1 MRTLQP
7 RQSLLLVVVVVSM
20 MCVPLSQG
28 LRFLGQSETFA
39 QFPKWNAC
47 QNASLSFEFKTR
59 QPSALL
65 LYTDD
70 NGRYDYLQ
78 LALTKGAVRLW
89 INFVAEENQYVDI
102 EANTDALNDGRWHR
116 VEIKR
121 NRMETI
127 LLVDGTQTSKV
138 ALGSDSDFGRDPAQ
152 NNYVYFG
159 GIPSRYESNLRGL
172 ALPSAFFSEKFRGEL
187 RNILYFNCSCLPVR
201 AEMVNGRGVSS
212 DPPEAC
218 EVRDP
223 CPVDCPCVSVNDG
236 SGCECSY
243 KRECLKGGQRPADG
257 HRT

>member
-1 MRTLQP
+1 MSAELCRGGAVP
-7 RQSLLLVVVVVSM
+7 SL
-20 MCVPLSQG
+20 
-28 LRFLGQSETFA
+28 
-39 QFPKWNAC
+39 FP
-47 QNASLSFEFKTR
+47 SLPTWDNHKDDCCEL
-59 QPSALL
+59 PSALL

-172 ALPSAFFSEKFRGEL
+172 ALPSAFFSEKFRG
-187 RNILYFNCSCLPVR
+187 
-201 AEMVNGRGVSS
+201 
-212 DPPEAC
+212 
-218 EVRDP
+218 
-223 CPVDCPCVSVNDG
+223 VNDG

-243 KRECLKGGQRPADG
+243 KRECLKGDAE
-257 HRT
+257 